1 MEPDWVDALRRLSR
15 RPGDEDVRPSWTD
28 TRFAR
33 MKVEVDGEGKAKIKS
48 KGCQIRL
55 LCTGKKGKRKA
66 KVKNIR
72 DIVEVYQRVP
82 P

>member
-1 MEPDWVDALRRLSR
+1 
-15 RPGDEDVRPSWTD
+15 
-28 TRFAR
+28 